1 VSNTAQKQ
9 DLHWTRLQ
17 DMVGHMLDAAKESDW
32 QRLIE
37 LNEKRQPILES
48 YFTDVAPTL
57 EPELLRD
64 RIEVLQAM
72 EQQILQYSQSMRD
85 DVAKELQGLHR
96 GKRVEQ
102 AYYAN
107 SAA

>member
-1 VSNTAQKQ
+1 MSNSVHAQ
-9 DLHWTRLQ
+9 DIHWTRLQ

-37 LNEKRQPILES
+37 LSESRKPILES
-48 YFTDVAPTL
+48 YFKNVAPTL
-57 EPELLRD
+57 DAELVRD
-64 RIEVLQAM
+64 KIHVLQAV
-72 EQQILQYSQSMRD
+72 EKQILECSYAMRN
-85 DVAKELQGLHR
+85 DVAAELKGLHR

-102 AYYAN
+102 AYFAN